1 MKSIALTVLV
11 ALAGLPANAQSQLK
25 VEPKELILS
34 IDAQSAK
41 TVCPQAGQEVIIKVA
56 TAKRTWEVTINPRGH
71 GEKDIDPAVK
81 TFSAHIKNNR
91 GQLGLTTGVAL
102 EVITA
107 DGKKYGP
114 KDVPLPAGTRHDF
127 LEIICTY
134 YGQEGQEW
142 GFNPWVN

>member
-1 MKSIALTVLV
+1 MKSIALTVLLAV
-11 ALAGLPANAQSQLK
+11 AGLRANAQSQLK

-41 TVCPQAGQEVIIKVA
+41 TVCPQAGQAVIIKIT
-56 TAKRTWEVTINPRGH
+56 TASRTWEVTIDPRCH
-71 GEKDIDPAVK
+71 GEKDIDATAK
-81 TFSAHIKNNR
+81 NFSAHIKNK
-91 GQLGLTTGVAL
+91 GGHLGLTTGISL
-102 EVITA
+102 EVTTP

-114 KDVPLPAGTRHDF
+114 KDVPIPAGTRHDF

-142 GFNPWVN
+142 DFKPWVN